1 MNNKLPEYDPR
12 MGVRIDS
19 VDGLTKT
26 DTSGASR
33 NPLLDSED
41 VRKEEFGKFGKPSSH
56 AARNEE
62 TTFTPED
69 ATDMIIAFLTDEL
82 PITSRYIDPEMVRE
96 WIARTYGL

>member
-1 MNNKLPEYDPR
+1 MSKAFKRRLKNGKKIKNKMPEHDPWT
-12 MGVRIDS
+12 GE
-19 VDGLTKT
+19 
-26 DTSGASR
+26 R
-33 NPLLDSED
+33 NPLLPSED